1 MEKLGTS
8 ETTQQVNAEPD
19 NFSSMPR
26 TNRERSNTLGL
37 FSDHHTCVVAHLRAD
52 THT

>member
-1 MEKLGTS
+1 MKKVGTR
-8 ETTQQVNAEPD
+8 ETTQQVNTEPG

-37 FSDHHTCVVAHLRAD
+37 SSDHHICLVAHLHAD
-52 THT
+52 IHT